1 MPRQDIILII
11 GNGRSVLDYSF
22 GEQINKFTVVG
33 RINNYSTKKYEDY
46 IGHKTDI
53 WFNGANQNLK
63 KQRSIPSEVVV
74 FIPPEILHRKGETI
88 YHRISKRLDISKEKY
103 FIVPIETMK
112 QYEKQLGI
120 TRPTTGTSSIL
131 WALENYKK
139 VIIHGFDFFIDSK
152 THYNENIIIKLLID
166 WGINKK
172 AGKHN
177 MIAEKQYID
186 KLIRENKVTPLKENL
201 KQ

>member
-1 MPRQDIILII
+1 MSRQDIILII

-46 IGHKTDI
+46 VGHKTDI

-63 KQRSIPSEVVV
+63 KRKTIPSEVVV

-88 YHRISKRLDISKEKY
+88 NHRISKQLNISKEKY
-103 FIVPIETMK
+103 SLVPLETME
-112 QYEKQLGI
+112 QYEKQLGV

-131 WALENYKK
+131 WAMEIYKK
-139 VIIHGFDFFIDSK
+139 VIIHGFDFFIDSMA
-152 THYNENIIIKLLID
+152 HYNENFINKWLID
-166 WGINKK
+166 LGLIKK
-172 AGKHN
+172 GGKHN
-177 MIAEKQYID
+177 MNAEKI
-186 KLIRENKVTPLKENL
+186 
-201 KQ
+201 